1 MTDLDR
7 LDALF
12 TLLDTPYDEILSFI
26 QTLDNDD
33 RQEAAILADRLQEAL
48 TETRV
53 ERGAA

>member
-26 QTLDNDD
+26 QALDND
-33 RQEAAILADRLQEAL
+33 QRLEMGYSL
-48 TETRV
+48 
-53 ERGAA
+53 